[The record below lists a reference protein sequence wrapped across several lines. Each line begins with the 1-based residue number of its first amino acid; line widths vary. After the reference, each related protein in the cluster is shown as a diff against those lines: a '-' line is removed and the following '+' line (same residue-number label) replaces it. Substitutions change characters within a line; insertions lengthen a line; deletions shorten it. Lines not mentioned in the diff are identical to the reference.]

1 MKKETQNWWDGLER
15 DVITAN
21 AYKIFEL
28 AL

>member
-15 DVITAN
+15 DVIIAN